1 VTASSNSQAT
11 PPQRFSQ
18 HLVSS
23 ITFRGGDGND
33 SFRNTSSIPVNAR
46 GGLGDDTLSGGAG
59 NDTLRGD
66 EGQDSLI
73 GGPGDDN
80 LFGGAFG
87 DTLAGG
93 GGDDLL
99 VGDFVEDI
107 IGGNNISLFPKGATL
122 KQVTLGDGPTPQSSG
137 ADGITLFPKGA
148 SLKQVTLGDGATPQ
162 SFDDQLFGGAGCD
175 SLFGGAGADL
185 LDSGIGF
192 SASALRFNQP
202 TTPRSLNLGTGC
214 DVLSGGLGADAFV
227 KPANATA
234 QQVVI
239 LDLQTNESVSDQLG
253 TAATGVSGPSVI
265 GLASKFSSIS
275 MGTPGVIDESKLVV
289 LC

>member
-46 GGLGDDTLSGGAG
+46 GGLGDDTLSGGTG

-73 GGPGDDN
+73 GGPGDDG

-93 GGDDLL
+93 GDDLL
-99 VGDFVEDI
+99 VGDFVDDLV
-107 IGGNNISLFPKGATL
+107 GANGISLSPKGVRL
-122 KQVTLGDGPTPQSSG
+122 GQVTPNDGTTPQSG
-137 ADGITLFPKGA
+137 N
-148 SLKQVTLGDGATPQ
+148 
-162 SFDDQLFGGAGCD
+162 DQLFGGAGCD
-175 SLFGGAGADL
+175 SLFGGVGDDL
-185 LDSGIGF
+185 LDSGADF
-192 SASALRFNQP
+192 SASARLFNKRTTLRL
-202 TTPRSLNLGTGC
+202 LNLGTGC
-214 DVLSGGLGADAFV
+214 DVLGGGLGADAFV

-265 GLASKFSSIS
+265 GLASQFSSIS